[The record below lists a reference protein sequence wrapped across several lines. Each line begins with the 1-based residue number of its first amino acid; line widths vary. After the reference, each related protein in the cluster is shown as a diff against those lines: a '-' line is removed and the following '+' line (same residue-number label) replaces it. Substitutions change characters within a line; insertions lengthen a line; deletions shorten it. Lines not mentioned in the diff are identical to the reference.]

1 MKVVAWRIISISLTM
16 LITFAVTGDLRAA
29 TTLTLVLHTILVMT
43 HYLFESVWKSK
54 YENKN
59 ISGG

>member
-1 MKVVAWRIISISLTM
+1 M

-54 YENKN
+54 YENKD
-59 ISGG
+59 ISGW